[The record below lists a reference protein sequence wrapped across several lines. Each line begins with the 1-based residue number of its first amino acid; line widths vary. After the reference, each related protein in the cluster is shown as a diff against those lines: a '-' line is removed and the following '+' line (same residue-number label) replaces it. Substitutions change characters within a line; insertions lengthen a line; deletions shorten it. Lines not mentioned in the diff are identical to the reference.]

1 MLDGS
6 HAHAPGDRPDRLPAK
21 SQCQLRSWGCAIL
34 DTQPCLAVRYL
45 QPSPLTP
52 NRNQHL
58 PRGILP
64 NPQTLS

>member
-1 MLDGS
+1 MLDAP
-6 HAHAPGDRPDRLPAK
+6 HAHAPGDHPDRVSAK
-21 SQCQLRSWGCAIL
+21 SQREQWPCGCAIL
-34 DTQPCLAVRYL
+34 DTQPCLAVKYL

-52 NRNQHL
+52 DGNHHL